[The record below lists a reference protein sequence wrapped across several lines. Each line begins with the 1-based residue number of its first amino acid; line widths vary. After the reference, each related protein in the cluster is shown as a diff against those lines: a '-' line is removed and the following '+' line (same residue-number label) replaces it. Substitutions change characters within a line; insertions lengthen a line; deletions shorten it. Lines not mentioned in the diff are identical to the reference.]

1 MSLGRRCYPIYQ
13 WLVYMPL
20 AIMATVLGAL
30 VAVPMALMGWQ
41 RLANLGIAA
50 RWCQLLARL
59 VPVKVKVTGLEHI
72 TPGQSYV
79 VVANH
84 MSQFDIPVIY
94 GYSGLDLRWVMKAEI
109 RWIPFVAMAC
119 RAIGHIFINR
129 SDPEQARQAIN
140 TAVGRLKPGTGVLFF
155 PEGTRSRS
163 GKLLPFKKGAYRV
176 AVDRG
181 LPLLPMT
188 VIGTREIMAADSM
201 QLYPG
206 EVALVIHPPICT
218 DGHSV
223 ADIPIL
229 AERSRQLIASALP
242 ASAQA

>member
-1 MSLGRRCYPIYQ
+1 MSLRRRVYPIYQ
-13 WLVYMPL
+13 WLVYMPV
-20 AIMATVLGAL
+20 AVMATVLGTMA
-30 VAVPMALMGWQ
+30 AVPMALLGWQ

-50 RWCQLLARL
+50 RWCQLLARM
-59 VPVKVKVTGLEHI
+59 VPVKVKITGLEHI
-72 TPGQSYV
+72 TPNQSYV

-84 MSQFDIPVIY
+84 ISQFDIPVIY
-94 GYSGLDLRWVMKAEI
+94 GYCGLDLRWVMKAEI

-140 TAVGRLKPGTGVLFF
+140 TAVSRLKPGTGVLFF

-163 GKLLPFKKGAYRV
+163 GQLLPFKKGAFRV
-176 AVDRG
+176 AVDQS

-188 VIGTREIMAADSM
+188 VIGTREIMAADSI

-206 EVALVIHPPICT
+206 EVELVIHPPIST
-218 DGHSV
+218 EAHGV
-223 ADIPIL
+223 TDIPML
-229 AERSRQLIASALP
+229 AERSRQVIASALP
-242 ASAQA
+242 AVHQA